1 MIYGILLSAGSGQ
14 RFGSDK
20 LTHHLPDGEP
30 IALKACKHLMLG
42 TDKVLAVVNP
52 NNFQLIR
59 QLKSIGT
66 EVVVCVD
73 AEQGM
78 GNSLACGIRAS
89 LEAKGWV
96 IALADMPW
104 IKPGTIKQVT
114 NELNS
119 GAAIIAPTW
128 QGQRGHPVGFS
139 AIFGSEL
146 VQLQGDSGAKS
157 LIQAN
162 IHHLKLIDCDDPGVL
177 QDIDHP
183 ADLIK

>member
-1 MIYGILLSAGSGQ
+1 MLIGILLAAGSSR

-20 LTHHLPDGEP
+20 LIQSLPNGQFVA
-30 IALKACKHLMLG
+30 IQAYNNLRQA
-42 TDKVLAVVNP
+42 TDQVL
-52 NNFQLIR
+52 
-59 QLKSIGT
+59 
-66 EVVVCVD
+66 VVVKPDNQSLITQLQSAD
-73 AEQGM
+73 ADIVLCLNTEQGM

-104 IKPGTIKQVT
+104 IKPGTIKQIT

-119 GAAIIAPTW
+119 GAAIIAPIW

-146 VQLQGDSGAKS
+146 AQLQGDTGAKS

-162 IHHLKLIDCDDPGVL
+162 IHHLKLIDCNDPGIL
-177 QDIDHP
+177 QDIDYP